1 MSTNPNSPSSP
12 QKEGG
17 SSKKGIYIF
26 LIIALILLNVFFA
39 YRNFS
44 MKNENS
50 DLVAYN
56 AEVDLSLDTA
66 EKDLQAKIEEL
77 KVLAGTNEELL
88 AKVELYEQELAAIR
102 EERDKLKKNAN
113 FNDSQRKKLDKR
125 VKELEGSMIAL
136 GNTIDS
142 LKANNEYL
150 SRMSDSL
157 GTSLTASTQEN
168 ELMRSD
174 LAVKNKKVEIG
185 SLLKPEKVTITG
197 VRFKGNGKEVETNSA
212 KKSEKLRF
220 CFEVPNNQVADPGEK
235 TLLLRVI
242 SPGGS
247 TVAVAAEGSGMFV
260 LAETGEQKQ
269 YTKKVSFDYEQ
280 KPKPMCV
287 YWQQTGT
294 YASGEYTAVF
304 YQNGYELASVPF
316 ELK

>member
-1 MSTNPNSPSSP
+1 MSTNVTN
-12 QKEGG
+12 QKPEGG
-17 SSKKGIYIF
+17 NSKKGIYIF
-26 LIIALILLNVFFA
+26 LIVALILLNVFFA

-44 MKNENS
+44 MKNENT
-50 DLVAYN
+50 DLASFN
-56 AEVDLSLDTA
+56 TEMQTTLDGA
-66 EKDLQAKIEEL
+66 EKNLEAKIQEL
-77 KVLAGTNEELL
+77 EVLAGSNQELL
-88 AKVELYEQELAAIR
+88 SQVEVYKQELEAIR

-113 FNDSQRKKLDKR
+113 FNEGQRKKLDKR
-125 VKELEGSMIAL
+125 VKELEQSMIAL

-142 LKANNEYL
+142 LKTHNAYL

-168 ELMRSD
+168 ELLKSD
-174 LAVKNKKVEIG
+174 LTVKNKKVEIG

-220 CFEVPNNQVADPGEK
+220 CFEVPTNQVADPGEK

-260 LAETGEQKQ
+260 LAENGEQKQ
-269 YTKKVSFDYEQ
+269 YTKKVSFDYDQ

-294 YASGEYTAVF
+294 YASGDYTAVF
-304 YQNGYELASVPF
+304 YQNGYEVASVPF
-316 ELK
+316 ALK

>member
-1 MSTNPNSPSSP
+1 MSTNVNTPKS
-12 QKEGG
+12 EG
-17 SSKKGIYIF
+17 SSKKGIYIV

-44 MKNENS
+44 IKEENE
-50 DLVAYN
+50 
-56 AEVDLSLDTA
+56 DLSAFNTEVQTGLDEA
-66 EKDLQAKIEEL
+66 EKKLESKIQEL
-77 KVLAGTNEELL
+77 EVLAGENVEIKAMVEQYKLELEE
-88 AKVELYEQELAAIR
+88 IR
-102 EERDKLKKNAN
+102 VERDKLKKNAAY
-113 FNDSQRKKLDKR
+113 NDGQRKKLDKK
-125 VKELEGSMIAL
+125 VKELEQSLMAL

-168 ELMRSD
+168 ELLKSD
-174 LAVKNKKVEIG
+174 LTVKNKKVEIG
-185 SLLKPEKVTITG
+185 SLLKPENVLITG
-197 VRFKGNGKEVETNSA
+197 VRYKGNGKEVETNSA

-220 CFEVPNNQVADPGEK
+220 CFAVPENRVADPGEK

-260 LAETGEQKQ
+260 LAESGEQKQ
-269 YTKKVSFDYEQ
+269 YTTKVTFPYEQ
-280 KPKPMCV
+280 KEKNMCV

-294 YASGEYTAVF
+294 YAAGNYNAVF
-304 YQNGYELASVPF
+304 YQNGYEVASIPF

>member
-1 MSTNPNSPSSP
+1 MSTNVNNPKN
-12 QKEGG
+12 EG

-26 LIIALILLNVFFA
+26 LIVALILLNVFFA

-44 MKNENS
+44 MKEENNELSAFNTE
-50 DLVAYN
+50 VN
-56 AEVDLSLDTA
+56 ANLDTA
-66 EKDLQAKIEEL
+66 EKNLEAKIQEL
-77 KVLAGTNEELL
+77 ETLAGDNQELL
-88 AKVELYEQELAAIR
+88 AQVEVYKQDLEAIR
-102 EERDKLKKNAN
+102 EERDKLKKNATYN
-113 FNDSQRKKLDKR
+113 ESQRKKLDKK
-125 VKELEGSMIAL
+125 VKELENSLIAL

-142 LKANNEYL
+142 LKTHNAYL
-150 SRMSDSL
+150 TRMSDSL

-168 ELMRSD
+168 ELLKSD
-174 LAVKNKKVEIG
+174 LTVKNKKVEIG
-185 SLLKPEKVTITG
+185 SLLKPENVMITG
-197 VRFKGNGKEVETNSA
+197 VRYKGNGKEVETNSA

-220 CFEVPNNQVADPGEK
+220 CFNVPENRVADPGEK

-269 YTKKVSFDYEQ
+269 YTTKVSFPYEQ
-280 KPKPMCV
+280 KQKNMCT

-294 YASGEYTAVF
+294 YAAGNYTAVF
-304 YQNGYELASVPF
+304 YQNGYEVASIPF

>member
-1 MSTNPNSPSSP
+1 MSTNVNNPKN
-12 QKEGG
+12 EGG
-17 SSKKGIYIF
+17 GSKKGIFIF

-39 YRNFS
+39 YRNFT
-44 MKNENS
+44 MKNENEALTA
-50 DLVAYN
+50 DN
-56 AEVDLSLDTA
+56 IEVQAGLDKSEKELQMKIDELTA
-66 EKDLQAKIEEL
+66 
-77 KVLAGTNEELL
+77 LAGNNEELL
-88 AKVELYEQELAAIR
+88 AQIDVFKQELEVIR

-113 FNDSQRKKLDKR
+113 FNESERKRLAKK
-125 VKELEGSMIAL
+125 VKDLENSMIAL
-136 GNTIDS
+136 GNTMDS
-142 LKANNEYL
+142 LRTHNEYL
-150 SRMSDSL
+150 TRKSDSL
-157 GTSLTASTQEN
+157 GMSLTASTEEN
-168 ELMRSD
+168 EMLRSD
-174 LAVKNKKVEIG
+174 LTVKNKKVEIG

-197 VRFKGNGKEVETNSA
+197 VRYKGNGKEVETTSA

-220 CFEVPNNQVADPGEK
+220 CFEVPENKVSDPGEK

-269 YTKKVSFDYEQ
+269 YTKKVTFDYES

-294 YASGEYTAVF
+294 YASGDYTAVF
-304 YQNGYELASVPF
+304 YQNGYEVASIPF